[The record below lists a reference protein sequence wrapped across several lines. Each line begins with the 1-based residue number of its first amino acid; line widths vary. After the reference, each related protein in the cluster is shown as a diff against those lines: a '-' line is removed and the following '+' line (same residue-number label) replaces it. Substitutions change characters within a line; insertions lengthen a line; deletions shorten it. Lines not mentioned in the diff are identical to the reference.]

1 LGRSEKEPDEVSGEP
16 ALKEITG
23 RIGKYDIVKPLGKGA
38 MGIVYLA
45 KDSMLDREVAL
56 KVMVSNIADDPDLKM
71 RFERE
76 AKAVAKLSHPNV
88 VNVFDLGYHTDGSPF
103 MAMELLRGDDLQKT
117 LRLGPMP
124 LDRKVSIIV
133 QVLVGLAHAHQAGIV
148 HRDIKPANIFI
159 GNDGSVKIMDFGVAR
174 LTTASVTGT
183 GAIVGTADYMSPE
196 QVKGARV
203 DGRSDLFSVGCM
215 FYEMLVGK
223 RPFHAEN
230 LMAIFFKITHDD
242 PNWNALPTGPEY
254 DALTPILAKALSKD
268 LATRYEN
275 ATQFAIALR
284 DYLTTYGTSA
294 SVANRAI
301 DDLVDLNAPTGT
313 PAPLEDLLDES
324 SASDGTVDLS
334 KGQAPTRVGA
344 APTLTGSKA
353 GTLAGGTKVGAT
365 RVGATRLQAPIPA
378 PPIRI
383 QPKVEVEAPKSNTGV
398 IAAGFVFVAVTLGGG
413 LYFIANKLEASRQQQ
428 QVTIPSAT
436 PEVAQIPAT
445 PAPTPVVVATAAPP
459 PTFTAEGKAAVTLK
473 AANDAFTRGDYDN
486 AIQKAQAA
494 LREDP
499 GSSGGQKILDQARN
513 GKDAR
518 GRLAAAR
525 SALAAKDFARARSI
539 AQEASAKASWD
550 SEVTAVLNDISKA
563 EAAEQALAVNAAQ
576 AKAAQDKLAREGQI
590 NSLLAKATSSLGS
603 DKFDEALTL
612 YDEVLAL
619 DPGNG
624 PAQSGKIGAMTA
636 KRAAAAASAA
646 ATTIAPPVATG
657 KAFTIAR
664 TEKKAGGPTGLG
676 AAGFGEAA
684 GVKTATQAA
693 DMPGSVSFELQPKN
707 PRPGDNY
714 KVLVKFTNEGSAPI
728 ALNGLSVRLT
738 INGKGVGAAQPLA
751 VSSVAP
757 GDTAVVYSAGEVWS
771 DSITEWAY
779 SATLTGGK
787 GETYRNTISWR

>member
-1 LGRSEKEPDEVSGEP
+1 MSGEP

-56 KVMVSNIADDPDLKM
+56 KVMVSNIADDPELKM

-88 VNVFDLGYHTDGSPF
+88 VNVFDLGYHTDNSPY
-103 MAMELLRGDDLQKT
+103 MAMELLRGDDLQKVM
-117 LRLGPMP
+117 RQGPMP

-133 QVLVGLAHAHQAGIV
+133 QVLVGLAHAHQAGVV

-215 FYEMLVGK
+215 FYEMLTGK

-242 PNWNALPTGPEY
+242 PNWNTLPTGPEY

-268 LATRYEN
+268 LALRYEN
-275 ATQFAIALR
+275 ATQFALALR
-284 DYLTTYGTSA
+284 DYLATYGTSA
-294 SVANRAI
+294 SAANRAL
-301 DDLVDLNAPTGT
+301 DELVDLNAPTGT
-313 PAPLEDLLDES
+313 PAPLEDLLEDVS
-324 SASDGTVDLS
+324 GTDGTVDLS
-334 KGQAPTRVGA
+334 KGA
-344 APTLTGSKA
+344 
-353 GTLAGGTKVGAT
+353 GAT
-365 RVGATRLQAPIPA
+365 RVGAAATLTGRPGTNPTLSGTKLGATRAGATRVQAPVKIA
-378 PPIRI
+378 PPVRVE
-383 QPKVEVEAPKSNTGV
+383 PKIAVEPPKSNTGV
-398 IAAGFVFVAVTLGGG
+398 IAAGFVGLIVTLGGG
-413 LYFIANKLEASRQQQ
+413 VYFIATKLEANKTPITTTS
-428 QVTIPSAT
+428 PT
-436 PEVAQIPAT
+436 PEAVQAPSIPV
-445 PAPTPVVVATAAPP
+445 PTPIVVATAAPP
-459 PTFTAEGKAAVTLK
+459 PTFTEPAGGKASSIVK
-473 AANDAFTRGDYDN
+473 AASDAFSRGDYDK
-486 AIQKAQAA
+486 AIGKAQEA

-499 GSSGGQKILDQARN
+499 KSTAGQKILDQARN

-550 SEVTAVLNDISKA
+550 SEVTEVLNEISKA
-563 EAAEQALAVNAAQ
+563 EAAEQALAMNAAQ
-576 AKAAQDKLAREGQI
+576 ARVLQEKQAKDGEI
-590 NSLLAKATSSLGS
+590 NTLLSKATAAFGS
-603 DKFDEALTL
+603 DKFDEAINL
-612 YDEVLAL
+612 YDEVLKL

-624 PAQSGKIGAMTA
+624 PAQSGKIGATTGKKA
-636 KRAAAAASAA
+636 AAAAAASAA
-646 ATTIAPPVATG
+646 AAPVAPSAPSG
-657 KAFTIAR
+657 KAFAVGR
-664 TEKKAGGPTGLG
+664 TDKKIGGPTGLG

-684 GVKTATQAA
+684 GVKSATQAA
-693 DMPGSVSFELQPKN
+693 DMPGSISFELQPKS
-707 PRPGDNY
+707 PRPGDAY
-714 KVLVKFTNEGSAPI
+714 KVVVKFTNEGSAPI
-728 ALNGLSVRLT
+728 ALNGLTVRMS
-738 INGKGVGAAQPLA
+738 INGRGVGAAQPLA

-757 GDTAVVYSAGEVWS
+757 GDTAIIYSAGEVWS

-779 SATLTGGK
+779 TATVSGPK
-787 GETYRNTISWR
+787 GETYKNTVTWK

>member
-1 LGRSEKEPDEVSGEP
+1 MSGEP

-76 AKAVAKLSHPNV
+76 AKAVARLSHPNV

-103 MAMELLRGDDLQKT
+103 MAMELLRGEDLQKT
-117 LRLGPMP
+117 LRMGPMP
-124 LDRKVSIIV
+124 LERKVSIIV

-215 FYEMLVGK
+215 FYEMLTGK

-242 PNWNALPTGPEY
+242 PNWNALPSGPEY

-268 LATRYEN
+268 LGQRFEN

-294 SVANRAI
+294 SAANHAL

-313 PAPLEDLLDES
+313 PAPLEDLLDDT
-324 SASDGTVDLS
+324 SANDGTVDLS
-334 KGQAPTRVGA
+334 RQGATRVGAAATRVGA
-344 APTLTGSKA
+344 APTITGA
-353 GTLAGGTKVGAT
+353 RPGTLPGGTKVGGT
-365 RVGATRLQAPIPA
+365 RVAAPRAQAPPV
-378 PPIRI
+378 RVE
-383 QPKVEVEAPKSNTGV
+383 PKVAAEPHRSNTAV
-398 IAAGFVFVAVTLGGG
+398 IAAGFVGLIVTLGGG
-413 LYFIANKLEASRQQQ
+413 VYFIANKLESNKKDDP
-428 QVTIPSAT
+428 QVTT
-436 PEVAQIPAT
+436 PTPVAAAPVAT
-445 PAPTPVVVATAAPP
+445 PAPTPVVVATAAPAP
-459 PTFTAEGKAAVTLK
+459 KFEPAAGKAAGIIQ
-473 AANDAFTRGDYDN
+473 AASDAFGRGDYDR
-486 AIQKAQAA
+486 AIQKSQEA

-499 GSSGGQKILDQARN
+499 ASSAGQKILDQARN

-518 GRLAAAR
+518 GRLGAAR
-525 SALAAKDFARARSI
+525 SALAAKDFTRARQI

-550 SEVTAVLNDISKA
+550 SEVTNVLNEISKA
-563 EAAEQALAVNAAQ
+563 EAAEQALAVSTAQ
-576 AKAAQDKLAREGQI
+576 AKALQEKQAKDTEI
-590 NSLLAKATSSLGS
+590 NGLLSKATAALRA
-603 DKFDEALTL
+603 DKYDEALAL
-612 YDEVLAL
+612 YDEVLKL
-619 DPGNG
+619 DGGNG
-624 PAQSGKIGAMTA
+624 PAQSGQIGAMTA
-636 KRAAAAASAA
+636 KRAAAASSAP
-646 ATTIAPPVATG
+646 PPVAAPSG
-657 KAFTIAR
+657 KTFAIDR
-664 TEKKAGGPTGLG
+664 TVKKAGGPQGLG
-676 AAGFGEAA
+676 AAGFGDAA
-684 GVKTATQAA
+684 GVKSATQAA

-707 PRPGDNY
+707 PRPGDAY

-728 ALNGLSVRLT
+728 SLSGLLVRMEVNGR
-738 INGKGVGAAQPLA
+738 GAGAPQPLS

-757 GDTAVVYSAGEVWS
+757 GDTAVIYSAGEVWS

-779 SATLTGGK
+779 TATVTGSK
-787 GETYRNTISWR
+787 GETYRNKISWK

>member
-1 LGRSEKEPDEVSGEP
+1 MSAEP

-23 RIGKYDIVKPLGKGA
+23 RIGKYDVVKPLGKGA

-56 KVMVSNIADDPDLKM
+56 KVMVSNISDDPDLKM

-103 MAMELLRGDDLQKT
+103 MAMELLRGEDLQKT

-159 GNDGSVKIMDFGVAR
+159 GNDGAVKIMDFGVAR

-242 PNWNALPTGPEY
+242 PNWNALPSGPEY
-254 DALTPILAKALSKD
+254 DALTPILAKALAKD
-268 LATRYEN
+268 LSVRYEN
-275 ATQFAIALR
+275 ATQFALALR
-284 DYLTTYGTSA
+284 DYLATYGTSA
-294 SVANRAI
+294 SAANRAL
-301 DDLVDLNAPTGT
+301 DELVDLNAPTGT
-313 PAPLEDLLDES
+313 PAPLEDLLDDT
-324 SASDGTVDLS
+324 AATDGTVDLS
-334 KGQAPTRVGA
+334 KGQAATRVGA
-344 APTLTGSKA
+344 AATLTGSRSGA
-353 GTLAGGTKVGAT
+353 GPTLVGATRAGAT
-365 RVGATRLQAPIPA
+365 RVGATKVQAPHPSVPA
-378 PPIRI
+378 RI
-383 QPKVEVEAPKSNTGV
+383 VPKAVAAAPKSNTGV
-398 IAAGFVFVAVTLGGG
+398 IAGGFVGIIVVLGVGV
-413 LYFIANKLEASRQQQ
+413 YFIANKLESNKADQAQI
-428 QVTIPSAT
+428 TAPSPT
-436 PEVAQIPAT
+436 PEVAAT
-445 PAPTPVVVATAAPP
+445 PVAAQPTPVVVAKAAPAP
-459 PTFTAEGKAAVTLK
+459 KFEPAGKAAGIVQ
-473 AANDAFTRGDYDN
+473 AASDAFGRGDYDR
-486 AIQKAQAA
+486 AIQKAQEA

-499 GSSGGQKILDQARN
+499 GSSAGQKILDQARN

-518 GRLAAAR
+518 IRLAAAR
-525 SALAAKDFARARSI
+525 NALSAKDFARARQI

-550 SEVTAVLNDISKA
+550 SEVTDVLNDISKA
-563 EAAEQALAVNAAQ
+563 EAAEQALAQNAAQ
-576 AKAAQDKLAREGQI
+576 ARASQEKVARETEI
-590 NSLLAKATSSLGS
+590 NTLLSRATTALGA
-603 DKFDEALTL
+603 DKFDEALAL
-612 YDEVLAL
+612 YEEVLKL
-619 DPGNG
+619 DAGNG
-624 PAQSGKIGAMTA
+624 PAQSGRIGALTA
-636 KRAAAAASAA
+636 KRGATAAAAAATNTVAA
-646 ATTIAPPVATG
+646 AVPAG
-657 KAFTIAR
+657 KAFNVGR
-664 TEKKAGGPTGLG
+664 TDKKAGGPQGLG
-676 AAGFGEAA
+676 AAGFGESA
-684 GVKTATQAA
+684 GVKSATQAA
-693 DMPGSVSFELQPKN
+693 DMPGSVSFELQPKS

-728 ALNGLSVRLT
+728 ALNGLTVRLT

-757 GDTAVVYSAGEVWS
+757 GDTTIVYSAGEVWS

-779 SATLTGGK
+779 SATLTGSK
-787 GETYRNTISWR
+787 GETYRNTISWK

>member
-1 LGRSEKEPDEVSGEP
+1 MSGEP

-76 AKAVAKLSHPNV
+76 AKAVARLSHPNV
-88 VNVFDLGYHTDGSPF
+88 VNVFDLGYHVDGSPY
-103 MAMELLRGDDLQKT
+103 MAMELLRGEDLQKT
-117 LRLGPMP
+117 LRMGPMP
-124 LDRKVSIIV
+124 LERKVSIIV

-215 FYEMLVGK
+215 FYEMLTGK

-242 PNWNALPTGPEY
+242 PNWNTIPNGPEY
-254 DALTPILAKALSKD
+254 DALTPILAKSLAKD
-268 LATRYEN
+268 LPQRYEN
-275 ATQFAIALR
+275 ATQFALALR
-284 DYLTTYGTSA
+284 DYLATYGTSA
-294 SVANRAI
+294 SAANHAL

-313 PAPLEDLLDES
+313 PAPLEDLLDDT
-324 SASDGTVDLS
+324 SATDGTVDLS
-334 KGQAPTRVGA
+334 RGQAPTRVGA
-344 APTLTGSKA
+344 AATITGGRAGSSPTLSGATRV
-353 GTLAGGTKVGAT
+353 GGT
-365 RVGATRLQAPIPA
+365 RVGATRVQTAA
-378 PPIRI
+378 PPPRI
-383 QPKVEVEAPKSNTGV
+383 EPRVVAEAPKSNTGV
-398 IAAGFVFVAVTLGGG
+398 IAAGFIFIAATLGGG
-413 LYFIANKLEASRQQQ
+413 LYFIANKLERNKAE
-428 QVTIPSAT
+428 
-436 PEVAQIPAT
+436 EVAQAT
-445 PAPTPVVVATAAPP
+445 PTPLEAPAVATPVPTPVVVATAAPAP
-459 PTFTAEGKAAVTLK
+459 KFEPAAGKAASIVQ
-473 AANDAFTRGDYDN
+473 AASDAFSRSDYDR
-486 AIQKAQAA
+486 AIQKSQEA

-499 GSSGGQKILDQARN
+499 GSSAAQKILDQARN

-518 GRLAAAR
+518 GRLGAAR
-525 SALAAKDFARARSI
+525 SALAAKDFARARQI

-550 SEVTAVLNDISKA
+550 SEVTEVLNDISKA
-563 EAAEQALAVNAAQ
+563 EAAEQALAVSNAQ
-576 AKAAQDKLAREGQI
+576 AKALQEKQARETQI
-590 NSLLAKATSSLGS
+590 NGLLSQAMSALGS
-603 DKFDEALTL
+603 DKFDEALSL
-612 YDEVLAL
+612 YDEVLKL

-624 PAQSGKIGAMTA
+624 PAQSGKIGAMTS
-636 KRAAAAASAA
+636 KRAASAA
-646 ATTIAPPVATG
+646 STAPPPPVAPSG
-657 KAFTIAR
+657 KGFSSGR
-664 TEKKAGGPTGLG
+664 TDKKAGGPQGLSG
-676 AAGFGEAA
+676 AGFGDAA
-684 GVKTATQAA
+684 GVKSATQAA

-714 KVLVKFTNEGSAPI
+714 KVVVKFTNEGSAPI
-728 ALNGLSVRLT
+728 ALLGLTVRLS
-738 INGKGVGAAQPLA
+738 INGKGVGAAQPLS

-757 GDTAVVYSAGEVWS
+757 GDTAIVYSAGEVWS

-779 SATLTGGK
+779 TATLTGSK
-787 GETYRNTISWR
+787 GETYRNTISWK

>member
-1 LGRSEKEPDEVSGEP
+1 MSGEP

-76 AKAVAKLSHPNV
+76 AKAVARLSHPNV
-88 VNVFDLGYHTDGSPF
+88 VNVFDLGYHTDGSPY
-103 MAMELLRGDDLQKT
+103 MAMELLRGEDLQKT
-117 LRLGPMP
+117 LRMGPMP
-124 LDRKVSIIV
+124 LERKVSIIV

-215 FYEMLVGK
+215 FYEMLTGK

-242 PNWNALPTGPEY
+242 PNWNAIPNGPEF
-254 DALTPILAKALSKD
+254 DALTPILAKALAKD
-268 LATRYEN
+268 LPLRYEN
-275 ATQFAIALR
+275 ATQFALALR
-284 DYLTTYGTSA
+284 DYLATYGTSA
-294 SVANRAI
+294 SAANHAL

-313 PAPLEDLLDES
+313 PAPLEDLLDDT

-334 KGQAPTRVGA
+334 RGQAPTRVGA
-344 APTLTGSKA
+344 AATIAGGRAGSSPTLSGATR
-353 GTLAGGTKVGAT
+353 VGAT
-365 RVGATRLQAPIPA
+365 RVGATRVQTAA
-378 PPIRI
+378 PPPRI
-383 QPKVEVEAPKSNTGV
+383 EPKVVVEAPKSNTGV
-398 IAAGFVFVAVTLGGG
+398 IAAGFIFIAATLGGG
-413 LYFIANKLEASRQQQ
+413 LYFIANKLERNKAEDVAQ
-428 QVTIPSAT
+428 AT
-436 PEVAQIPAT
+436 PTPIEAPTVAT
-445 PAPTPVVVATAAPP
+445 PAPTPMVVATAAPAP
-459 PTFTAEGKAAVTLK
+459 KFEPAAGKAASIVQ
-473 AANDAFTRGDYDN
+473 AASDAFSRSDYDR
-486 AIQKAQAA
+486 AIQKSQEA

-499 GSSGGQKILDQARN
+499 GSSAAQKILDQARN

-525 SALAAKDFARARSI
+525 SALAAKDFPRARQI

-550 SEVTAVLNDISKA
+550 SEVTEVLNDISKA
-563 EAAEQALAVNAAQ
+563 EAAEQALAVSNAQ
-576 AKAAQDKLAREGQI
+576 AKALQEKQARETQI
-590 NSLLAKATSSLGS
+590 NGLLSQATSALGS
-603 DKFDEALTL
+603 DKFDEALSL
-612 YDEVLAL
+612 YDEVLKL

-624 PAQSGKIGAMTA
+624 PAQSGKVGAITA
-636 KRAAAAASAA
+636 KRTAAA
-646 ATTIAPPVATG
+646 ATTVAPPPVAPSG
-657 KAFTIAR
+657 KSFTSGR
-664 TEKKAGGPTGLG
+664 TDKKAGGPQGLG

-684 GVKTATQAA
+684 GVKSATQAA
-693 DMPGSVSFELQPKN
+693 DMPGSVSFELQPRN

-714 KVLVKFTNEGSAPI
+714 KVVVKFTNEGSAPI
-728 ALNGLSVRLT
+728 ALVGLTVRLS
-738 INGKGVGAAQPLA
+738 INGKGVGAAQPLS

-757 GDTAVVYSAGEVWS
+757 GDTAIVYSAGEVWS

-779 SATLTGGK
+779 TATLTGSK
-787 GETYRNTISWR
+787 GETYRNTISWK

>member
-1 LGRSEKEPDEVSGEP
+1 VSGEP
-16 ALKEITG
+16 VLKEITG

-56 KVMVSNIADDPDLKM
+56 KVMVSNIADDPELKM

-76 AKAVAKLSHPNV
+76 AKAVARLSHPNV
-88 VNVFDLGYHTDGSPF
+88 VNVFDLGYHTDGSPY

-117 LRLGPMP
+117 MRQGPMP

-133 QVLVGLAHAHQAGIV
+133 QVLVGLAHAHQAGVV

-215 FYEMLVGK
+215 FYEMLTGK

-230 LMAIFFKITHDD
+230 LMAIFFKITHDE
-242 PNWNALPTGPEY
+242 PNWNAIPSGPEY

-268 LATRYEN
+268 LDQRYEN
-275 ATQFAIALR
+275 ATQFALALR
-284 DYLTTYGTSA
+284 DYLATYATSA
-294 SVANRAI
+294 SAASRALE
-301 DDLVDLNAPTGT
+301 DLVDLNAPTGT
-313 PAPLEDLLDES
+313 PAPLEDLLDSPTGTE
-324 SASDGTVDLS
+324 GTVDLS
-334 KGQAPTRVGA
+334 KGAAATRVGA
-344 APTLTGSKA
+344 AA
-353 GTLAGGTKVGAT
+353 TLAGTRTGAAPTLSGTKLGAT
-365 RVGATRLQAPIPA
+365 RVGGTRVQPPPRPA
-378 PPIRI
+378 PAPARVE
-383 QPKVEVEAPKSNTGV
+383 PKLAVEPPKSNTGV
-398 IAAGFVFVAVTLGGG
+398 IAAGFVGLIVTLGGG
-413 LYFIANKLEASRQQQ
+413 VYFIATKLESNKQPPVVAISPTPQAVQ
-428 QVTIPSAT
+428 TPLPTPS
-436 PEVAQIPAT
+436 
-445 PAPTPVVVATAAPP
+445 PVVVATAAPP
-459 PTFTAEGKAAVTLK
+459 PTFTEPPGGKASASVK
-473 AANDAFTRGDYDN
+473 AASDAFSRGDYDR
-486 AIQKAQAA
+486 AIQKAQDA

-499 GSSGGQKILDQARN
+499 ASSAGQKILDQARN

-518 GRLAAAR
+518 GRLGAAR
-525 SALAAKDFARARSI
+525 AALAAKDFARARSI

-550 SEVTAVLNDISKA
+550 SEVTNVLNDISKA

-576 AKAAQDKLAREGQI
+576 AKALQEKQARDAEI
-590 NSLLAKATSSLGS
+590 NTLLSKATAAFGS
-603 DKFDEALTL
+603 DKFDEAINL
-612 YDEVLAL
+612 YDEVLKL

-624 PAQSGKIGAMTA
+624 PAQSGKIGATTG
-636 KRAAAAASAA
+636 KKAAAAASAA
-646 ATTIAPPVATG
+646 AAAPAAPAAPSGRSFSVG
-657 KAFTIAR
+657 R
-664 TEKKAGGPTGLG
+664 TDKKAGGPSGLS

-684 GVKTATQAA
+684 GVKSATQAA
-693 DMPGSVSFELQPKN
+693 DMPGSLSFELQPKN

-714 KVLVKFTNEGSAPI
+714 KVIVKFTNEGSAPI
-728 ALNGLSVRLT
+728 QLNGLTVRMS
-738 INGKGVGAAQPLA
+738 INGKGTGAAQPLA

-757 GDTAVVYSAGEVWS
+757 GDTAIIYSANDVWS

-779 SATLTGGK
+779 TATVSGPK
-787 GETYRNTISWR
+787 GETYRNTVTWK

>member
-1 LGRSEKEPDEVSGEP
+1 MSGEP
-16 ALKEITG
+16 ALKELTG

-88 VNVFDLGYHTDGSPF
+88 VNVFDLGYHTDGSPY

-117 LRLGPMP
+117 MRQGPMP

-133 QVLVGLAHAHQAGIV
+133 QVLVGLAHAHQAGVV

-215 FYEMLVGK
+215 FYEMLTGK

-230 LMAIFFKITHDD
+230 LMAIFFKITHDE
-242 PNWNALPTGPEY
+242 PNWNTVPSGPEY
-254 DALTPILAKALSKD
+254 DALTPILAKSLAKD
-268 LATRYEN
+268 LSQRYEN
-275 ATQFAIALR
+275 ATQFALALR
-284 DYLTTYGTSA
+284 DYLATYGTSA
-294 SVANRAI
+294 SAANRALE
-301 DDLVDLNAPTGT
+301 DLVDLNAPTGT
-313 PAPLEDLLDES
+313 PAPLEDLLDGPDN
-324 SASDGTVDLS
+324 DGTVDLS
-334 KGQAPTRVGA
+334 RGAAATRVGA
-344 APTLTGSKA
+344 AA
-353 GTLAGGTKVGAT
+353 TLAGTRTGATPTLSGTKSGAT
-365 RVGATRLQAPIPA
+365 RVGATRVQTPA
-378 PPIRI
+378 PKAAPARVE
-383 QPKVEVEAPKSNTGV
+383 PKVAAEPPKSNTGV
-398 IAAGFVFVAVTLGGG
+398 IAAGFVGLIITLGGG
-413 LYFIANKLEASRQQQ
+413 VYFIATKLESNKQPP
-428 QVTIPSAT
+428 VTEPSAT
-436 PEVAQIPAT
+436 PAAAQT
-445 PAPTPVVVATAAPP
+445 PAVPVPTPVVVATAAPP
-459 PTFTAEGKAAVTLK
+459 PTFTEPAGGKASSIIK
-473 AANDAFTRGDYDN
+473 AASDAFGRGDYDK
-486 AIQKAQAA
+486 AIQKAQEA

-499 GSSGGQKILDQARN
+499 SSSAGTKILEQARN

-518 GRLAAAR
+518 GRLGAAR
-525 SALAAKDFARARSI
+525 TALAAKDFARARSI

-550 SEVTAVLNDISKA
+550 AEVTDVLNDISKA

-576 AKAAQDKLAREGQI
+576 AKALQEKQAREAEI
-590 NSLLAKATSSLGS
+590 NTLLSKATAAFGS
-603 DKFDEALTL
+603 DKFDEAISL
-612 YDEVLAL
+612 YDEVLKL

-624 PAQSGKIGAMTA
+624 PAQSGKIGATA
-636 KRAAAAASAA
+636 GKKAATAAAAPAVPSA
-646 ATTIAPPVATG
+646 PSG
-657 KAFTIAR
+657 R
-664 TEKKAGGPTGLG
+664 TFAVGRTDKKVGGPSGLG

-684 GVKTATQAA
+684 GVKSATQAA
-693 DMPGSVSFELQPKN
+693 DMPGSISFELQPKN

-714 KVLVKFTNEGSAPI
+714 KVIVKFTNEGSAPI
-728 ALNGLSVRLT
+728 ALNGLTVRMSV
-738 INGKGVGAAQPLA
+738 NGKGTGAAQPLA

-757 GDTAVVYSAGEVWS
+757 GDTAIIYSANDVWS

-779 SATLTGGK
+779 TATVSGPK
-787 GETYRNTISWR
+787 GESYRNTVTWK

>member
-1 LGRSEKEPDEVSGEP
+1 VSGEP

-103 MAMELLRGDDLQKT
+103 MAMELLRGEDLQKT
-117 LRLGPMP
+117 LRMGPMP
-124 LDRKVSIIV
+124 LERKVSIIV

-159 GNDGSVKIMDFGVAR
+159 GNDGAVKIMDFGVAR

-215 FYEMLVGK
+215 FFEMLTGK

-242 PNWNALPTGPEY
+242 PNWNILPSGPEY
-254 DALTPILAKALSKD
+254 DALTPVLAKALSKD
-268 LATRYEN
+268 LGERYEN

-284 DYLTTYGTSA
+284 DYLATYGTSA
-294 SVANRAI
+294 SAANHAL

-313 PAPLEDLLDES
+313 PAPLEDLLDDT

-334 KGQAPTRVGA
+334 RGQAPTRVGA
-344 APTLTGSKA
+344 PATIAGARAGSSPTLSGATR
-353 GTLAGGTKVGAT
+353 VGAT
-365 RVGATRLQAPIPA
+365 RVGATRVQTPAA
-378 PPIRI
+378 PPQRI
-383 QPKVEVEAPKSNTGV
+383 EPKMVVEAPKSNTGV
-398 IAAGFVFVAVTLGGG
+398 IAAGFVFVAATLGGG
-413 LYFIANKLEASRQQQ
+413 LYFIADKLERNKAE
-428 QVTIPSAT
+428 TAAEAT
-436 PEVAQIPAT
+436 PLPIEAPTVAT
-445 PAPTPVVVATAAPP
+445 PVPTPMVVATAAPAP
-459 PTFTAEGKAAVTLK
+459 KFEPAAGKAASIVQ
-473 AANDAFTRGDYDN
+473 AASDAFSRSDYDR
-486 AIQKAQAA
+486 AIQKSQEA

-499 GSSGGQKILDQARN
+499 GSSAAQKILDQARN

-518 GRLAAAR
+518 GRLVAAR
-525 SALAAKDFARARSI
+525 SALAAKDFTRARQI

-550 SEVTAVLNDISKA
+550 SEVTEVLNDIAKA

-576 AKAAQDKLAREGQI
+576 AKALADRQARETEI
-590 NSLLAKATSSLGS
+590 NGLLSRATAALGS
-603 DKFDEALTL
+603 DKFDEALSL
-612 YDEVLAL
+612 YDEVLKL

-636 KRAAAAASAA
+636 KRTAAASNAV
-646 ATTIAPPVATG
+646 APAPVAPSG
-657 KAFTIAR
+657 KGFSSGR
-664 TEKKAGGPTGLG
+664 TDKKAGGPQGLSG
-676 AAGFGEAA
+676 AGFGEAA
-684 GVKTATQAA
+684 GVKSATQAA

-728 ALNGLSVRLT
+728 ALTSLTVRLN

-757 GDTAVVYSAGEVWS
+757 GDTAIVYSAGEVWS

-779 SATLTGGK
+779 TATLTGSK
-787 GETYRNTISWR
+787 SETYRNTISWK

>member
-1 LGRSEKEPDEVSGEP
+1 MSAEP

-23 RIGKYDIVKPLGKGA
+23 RIGKYDVVKPLGKGA

-56 KVMVSNIADDPDLKM
+56 KVMVSNIADDPELKM

-103 MAMELLRGDDLQKT
+103 MAMELLRGEDLQKT

-159 GNDGSVKIMDFGVAR
+159 GNDGAVKIMDFGVAR

-242 PNWNALPTGPEY
+242 PNWNAIPSGPEY
-254 DALTPILAKALSKD
+254 DALTPILAKALAKD
-268 LATRYEN
+268 LSLRYEN
-275 ATQFAIALR
+275 ATQFALALR
-284 DYLTTYGTSA
+284 DYLATYGTSA
-294 SVANRAI
+294 SAANRAL

-313 PAPLEDLLDES
+313 PAPLEDLLDDT
-324 SASDGTVDLS
+324 AATDGTVDLS
-334 KGQAPTRVGA
+334 KGQAATRVGA
-344 APTLTGSKA
+344 AATLTGSRPGA
-353 GTLAGGTKVGAT
+353 GPTLVGATRAGAT
-365 RVGATRLQAPIPA
+365 RVGATKVQAPHPSAPA
-378 PPIRI
+378 RI
-383 QPKVEVEAPKSNTGV
+383 VPKAVAAAPKSNTGV
-398 IAAGFVFVAVTLGGG
+398 IAGGFVGIIVVLGVGV
-413 LYFIANKLEASRQQQ
+413 YFIANKLESSKQPPLTA
-428 QVTIPSAT
+428 PSAT
-436 PEVAQIPAT
+436 PVAAQT
-445 PAPTPVVVATAAPP
+445 PVVTAPTPAVVATAAPAP
-459 PTFTAEGKAAVTLK
+459 KFEAAGKAASIVQS
-473 AANDAFTRGDYDN
+473 ASDAFGRGDYDK
-486 AIQKAQAA
+486 AIQKAQEA

-499 GSSGGQKILDQARN
+499 GSSAGQKILDQARK

-525 SALAAKDFARARSI
+525 SALASKDFARARQI
-539 AQEASAKASWD
+539 AQEASDKASWD
-550 SEVTAVLNDISKA
+550 TEVTKVLNEISQA
-563 EAAEQALAVNAAQ
+563 EAAEQALALNAAQ
-576 AKAAQDKLAREGQI
+576 ARASQAKAARETEI
-590 NSLLAKATSSLGS
+590 NTLLSKATSALGA
-603 DKFDEALTL
+603 DKYDEALAL
-612 YDEVLAL
+612 YEEVLKL
-619 DPGNG
+619 DTGNG
-624 PAQSGKIGAMTA
+624 PAQSGRIGAMTA
-636 KRAAAAASAA
+636 KRAATQAAAA
-646 ATTIAPPVATG
+646 ATNPAAPVAPTG
-657 KAFTIAR
+657 KAFNVGR
-664 TEKKAGGPTGLG
+664 TDKKAGGPQGLG
-676 AAGFGEAA
+676 AAGFGESA
-684 GVKTATQAA
+684 GVKSATQAA
-693 DMPGSVSFELQPKN
+693 DMPGSVSFELQPKS

-728 ALNGLSVRLT
+728 ALTGLTVRLT

-757 GDTAVVYSAGEVWS
+757 GDTTIVYSAGEVWS

-779 SATLTGGK
+779 SATLTGSK
-787 GETYRNTISWR
+787 GETYRNTISWK

>member
-1 LGRSEKEPDEVSGEP
+1 MSGEP

-76 AKAVAKLSHPNV
+76 AKAVARLSHPNV
-88 VNVFDLGYHTDGSPF
+88 VNVFDLGYHSDGSPY
-103 MAMELLRGDDLQKT
+103 MAMELLRGEDLQKT
-117 LRLGPMP
+117 LRMGPMP
-124 LDRKVSIIV
+124 LERKVSIIV

-215 FYEMLVGK
+215 FYEMLTGK

-242 PNWNALPTGPEY
+242 PNWNAIPNGPEF
-254 DALTPILAKALSKD
+254 DALTPILAKALAKD
-268 LATRYEN
+268 LPQRYEN
-275 ATQFAIALR
+275 ATQFALALR
-284 DYLTTYGTSA
+284 DYLATYGTSA
-294 SVANRAI
+294 SAANHAL

-313 PAPLEDLLDES
+313 PAPLEDLLDDTS
-324 SASDGTVDLS
+324 STDGTVDLS
-334 KGQAPTRVGA
+334 RGQAPTRVGA
-344 APTLTGSKA
+344 AATITGGRAGSSPTLSGATR
-353 GTLAGGTKVGAT
+353 VGAT
-365 RVGATRLQAPIPA
+365 RVGATRVQTPSA
-378 PPIRI
+378 PPQRI
-383 QPKVEVEAPKSNTGV
+383 EPKVVVEAPKSNTGV
-398 IAAGFVFVAVTLGGG
+398 IAAGFVFVAATLGGG
-413 LYFIANKLEASRQQQ
+413 LYFIANKLESNKTEQ
-428 QVTIPSAT
+428 
-436 PEVAQIPAT
+436 VAQSTPTPIEAPAPAT
-445 PAPTPVVVATAAPP
+445 PTPAPVVIAAPAP
-459 PTFTAEGKAAVTLK
+459 KFEPAAGKAASIVQ
-473 AANDAFTRGDYDN
+473 AASDAFGRSDYDR
-486 AIQKAQAA
+486 AIQKAQEA

-499 GSSGGQKILDQARN
+499 ASSAAQKILDQARN

-518 GRLAAAR
+518 GRLGAAR
-525 SALAAKDFARARSI
+525 SALAAKDFPRARQI

-550 SEVTAVLNDISKA
+550 SEVTEVLNDISKA
-563 EAAEQALAVNAAQ
+563 EAAEQALAVSNAQ
-576 AKAAQDKLAREGQI
+576 AKALQEQQAREAQV
-590 NSLLAKATSSLGS
+590 NSLLARATSALGAN
-603 DKFDEALTL
+603 KFDEALTL
-612 YDEVLAL
+612 YDDVLKL
-619 DPGNG
+619 DPSNS
-624 PAQSGKIGAMTA
+624 PAQSGKIGATTA
-636 KRAAAAASAA
+636 KSAAAAAAA
-646 ATTIAPPVATG
+646 AAAARTAPAPPTG
-657 KAFTIAR
+657 KAFSSDR
-664 TEKKAGGPTGLG
+664 TEKKAGGPKGLSG
-676 AAGFGEAA
+676 AGFGEAA
-684 GVKTATQAA
+684 GVKSATQAA

-714 KVLVKFTNEGSAPI
+714 KVVVKFTNEGSAPI
-728 ALNGLSVRLT
+728 ALVGLTVRLN
-738 INGKGVGAAQPLA
+738 INGKGVGAAQPLS

-757 GDTAVVYSAGEVWS
+757 GDTAIVYSAGEVWS

-779 SATLTGGK
+779 TATITGSK
-787 GETYRNTISWR
+787 GETYRNTISWK

>member
-1 LGRSEKEPDEVSGEP
+1 MSAEP

-23 RIGKYDIVKPLGKGA
+23 RIGKYDIVRPLGKGS

-56 KVMVSNIADDPDLKM
+56 KVMVSNIAEDPGLKM

-117 LRLGPMP
+117 MRLGPMP

-159 GNDGSVKIMDFGVAR
+159 GNDGAVKIMDFGVAR

-230 LMAIFFKITHDD
+230 LMAIFFKITHGA
-242 PNWNALPTGPEY
+242 PNLNALPSGPEY
-254 DALTPILAKALSKD
+254 DALTPILAKALAKD
-268 LATRYEN
+268 LNERYEN
-275 ATQFAIALR
+275 ATQFALALR
-284 DYLTTYGTSA
+284 DYLATYGTSA
-294 SVANRAI
+294 SAANRAL
-301 DDLVDLNAPTGT
+301 DELVDLNAPTGT
-313 PAPLEDLLDES
+313 PAPLEDLLED
-324 SASDGTVDLS
+324 AVATDGTVEMS
-334 KGQAPTRVGA
+334 KRPPPTRVGA
-344 APTLTGSKA
+344 AATLTGSRTGA
-353 GTLAGGTKVGAT
+353 GPTLVGATRAGAT
-365 RVGATRLQAPIPA
+365 RVGATRVQAPQLSAPA
-378 PPIRI
+378 RI
-383 QPKVEVEAPKSNTGV
+383 EAKAVVQPPKSNTGV
-398 IAAGFVFVAVTLGGG
+398 IAAGFVGLIITMGGG
-413 LYFIANKLEASRQQQ
+413 VYFIATKLESGKQPPLTAP
-428 QVTIPSAT
+428 TAT
-436 PEVAQIPAT
+436 PEVAQTPLA
-445 PAPTPVVVATAAPP
+445 PAPTPAVMATAAPAP
-459 PTFTAEGKAAVTLK
+459 KFEAAGKAASIVQS
-473 AANDAFTRGDYDN
+473 ASDAFGRGDYDK
-486 AIQKAQAA
+486 AIQKAQEA
-494 LREDP
+494 LREDA
-499 GSSGGQKILDQARN
+499 GSSAGQKILDQARR

-525 SALAAKDFARARSI
+525 AALASKDFARARQI
-539 AQEASAKASWD
+539 AREASDQASWD
-550 SEVTAVLNDISKA
+550 TEVTKVLNQISQA
-563 EAAEQALAVNAAQ
+563 EAAEQALALNAAQ
-576 AKAAQDKLAREGQI
+576 AKVSQEKIARETEI
-590 NSLLAKATSSLGS
+590 NTLLSKATSALGA
-603 DKFDEALTL
+603 DKYDEALAL
-612 YDEVLAL
+612 YEEVLKL
-619 DPGNG
+619 DTGNG
-624 PAQSGKIGAMTA
+624 PAQSGRIGALTA
-636 KRAAAAASAA
+636 KRAATAAAAA
-646 ATTIAPPVATG
+646 ATNTVAAAVPAG
-657 KAFTIAR
+657 KAFNVGR
-664 TEKKAGGPTGLG
+664 TDKKAGGPSGLG
-676 AAGFGEAA
+676 AAGFGEST
-684 GVKTATQAA
+684 GVKSATQAA

-728 ALNGLSVRLT
+728 ALNGLTVRLT

-757 GDTAVVYSAGEVWS
+757 GDTTIVYSAGEVWS

-779 SATLTGGK
+779 SATLTGSK
-787 GETYRNTISWR
+787 GETYRNTISWK